1 MPNSN
6 LPWELI
12 AGIGLLTAT
21 IFVHGVGLRFIGRW
35 FHKAWS
41 EHNASEVGWRADLI
55 VACVVASL
63 AVLHLLEP
71 LLWALPIY
79 LSGILPS
86 LRDAYYFVLQS
97 YTTLGAGNVALPDNW
112 RLFGPVIAISGL
124 FAFGWTASVLVTV
137 MAEFVRFSRK

>member
-1 MPNSN
+1 MPESN

-12 AGIGLLTAT
+12 AGTGLLTAT
-21 IFVHGVGLRFIGRW
+21 IFAHGVGLRFIGRW
-35 FHKAWS
+35 FHRAWS
-41 EHNASEVGWRADLI
+41 ENKPFAESWRADLI
-55 VACVVASL
+55 LTCVVASL

-71 LLWALPIY
+71 LLWAVPIY
-79 LSGILPS
+79 VSGILPS

-97 YTTLGAGNVALPDNW
+97 YTTLGAGNVTLPENW